1 MALQG
6 IDVSNNNGQV
16 DWARVARAGIAFAYI
31 KSTEGVTFDDEWYAR
46 NRAAAAKAGIPAS
59 AYHFARPGNNA
70 PEDEV
75 QHFLTVAA
83 PRLGELLPAID
94 LEHSAANPKDRA
106 VSVANRIKWV
116 RRFNQLMEKE
126 IGAKPVMYLNPDYG
140 HNALKGGDFSAHP
153 LWLAHY
159 SAKPDVPGA
168 WKNYAIWQFSER
180 GSVDGVGGDVDMNIA
195 SPGVLRS
202 LKFGGEPPES
212 LKNGQVV
219 RPAGRK
225 QVYLIDGG
233 RKRPIPDAPTF
244 RSKWNWSDVISVPQ
258 KQLNGLP
265 DGKPFAS
272 VAAPPANGDVVRATS
287 AKTIFLVQGG
297 KRRAFPDAATFLAKF
312 AWYQVRVLDP
322 DAVEAVPLGD
332 PLPRM

>member
-31 KSTEGVTFDDEWYAR
+31 KSTEGLTFDDDWYAR
-46 NRAAAAKAGIPAS
+46 NREGAAKAGIPAG
-59 AYHFARPGNNA
+59 AYHFARPGNNT

-83 PRLGELLPAID
+83 PRVGELLPAVD

-106 VSVANRIKWV
+106 VSVANRLKWV
-116 RRFNQLMEKE
+116 RRFLQLMEKE
-126 IGAKPVMYLNPDYG
+126 LGAKPVMYLNPDYG
-140 HNALKGGDFSAHP
+140 NNALKGGDFSAYP

-159 SAKPDVPGA
+159 AAKPSVPGT
-168 WKNYAIWQFSER
+168 WKNYAIWQFSEH
-180 GSVDGVGGDVDMNIA
+180 GKVDGAAGDVDMNIA

-202 LKFGGEPPES
+202 LKFGGEPPAS

-233 RKRPIPDAPTF
+233 KKRTIPDARTLV
-244 RSKWNWSDVISVPQ
+244 SKWNWSDVVNVPQ
-258 KQLNGLP
+258 KQLGELP
-265 DGKPFAS
+265 NGKPFAS
-272 VAAPPANGDVVRATS
+272 VDAPVANGDAIRATPS
-287 AKTIFLVQGG
+287 KTIFLVQGG

-312 AWYQVRVLDP
+312 EWYQVRVLP
-322 DAVEAVPLGD
+322 PEAVEAVPLGD
-332 PLPRM
+332 PLPRT